1 MSGKLVLLFL
11 MLMMSPACLVQTK
24 VAEQESHP
32 RRAVRF
38 YQQSLE
44 AYRQRDF
51 NQALQFTKKAY
62 AIDQNYTRAYLLAGD
77 IAMEMNNHST
87 AITYYEKAVTTQPE
101 YYPPAYYILGNLYFQ
116 AGKYEKAY
124 GNFRHYSGFKLPPQE
139 QLIVEQKIKQSAAAR
154 DLKNNPVPFD
164 PVNLC
169 DDINTKNDEYVNAI
183 SADGKTLIFT
193 VRSPWKEARSLR
205 QFREKF
211 YMSNLVDGAWTRAQ
225 PMKYLS
231 GDSESEGALS
241 LSYDNRYI
249 FFTSCHQPDGYGSCD
264 LYYSARQ
271 GEQWTDPVNL
281 GPVVNSSRW
290 ESQPSLSSDGRTLY
304 FASNR
309 PGGFGGSDI
318 WKTVLQD
325 DGSWS
330 RPENLG
336 DVINTAEDEMSP
348 YIHAD
353 GQTLYFSSHGHP
365 GLGGADLF
373 MSRKLPGKNWSEP
386 LNLGYPINTIADE
399 INLIVHPGGSR
410 AYISSDM
417 PLGKGGYDIYTFE
430 LYDDIR
436 PKPVSYVKG
445 IIRDINTLAPL
456 KAGIELIEL
465 EKGATVVQSYSDPVN
480 GEFITVLPAGTN
492 YALNVNS
499 KGYLFHSHH
508 FALDS
513 MADVFDP
520 FTLDIFL
527 KPIAPGHSVILKNVF
542 FAYDSYEL
550 KNASRSE
557 LNKLVSFLNENQ
569 GVELEISGHTDNTG
583 SSAYNKALS
592 ENRAKAVFEYLVNA
606 GIDKNRISYIGI
618 GEKKPVDTNDT
629 PEGRANNR
637 RTEFTIINKTPD

>member
-1 MSGKLVLLFL
+1 MSGKLVLFILILFL
-11 MLMMSPACLVQTK
+11 SPACSVQTEIS
-24 VAEQESHP
+24 EQESHS
-32 RRAVRF
+32 RRAVRY
-38 YQQSLE
+38 YQQALE

-51 NQALQFTKKAY
+51 DQAMQFTKRAY
-62 AIDQNYTRAYLLAGD
+62 AIDESYARAFLLAGD
-77 IAMEMNNHST
+77 IAMEMNHDSA
-87 AITYYEKAVTTQPE
+87 AITYYEKAVATQPG

-139 QLIVEQKIKQSAAAR
+139 QLIVEQKITIAAAAR

-169 DDINTKNDEYVNAI
+169 DHINTENDEYVNAI
-183 SADGKTLIFT
+183 SADGQTLIFT
-193 VRSPWKEARSLR
+193 VRSPINEARSLR
-205 QFREKF
+205 QFRERF
-211 YMSNLVDGAWTRAQ
+211 FMSNLLNDAWSKAQ
-225 PMKYLS
+225 PMKFLS

-264 LYYSARQ
+264 LYYSTRQ
-271 GEQWTDPVNL
+271 GDQWTDPVNL
-281 GPVVNSSRW
+281 GPAVNSSRW

-309 PGGFGGSDI
+309 PGGSGGSDI
-318 WKTVLQD
+318 WKTLLQD
-325 DGSWS
+325 DGTWS

-353 GQTLYFSSHGHP
+353 GQTLYFSSRGHP

-373 MSRKLPGKNWSEP
+373 VSRKLPGKVWSEP
-386 LNLGYPINTIADE
+386 VNLGYPINTKADE
-399 INLIVHPGGSR
+399 INLIVHPNGSQ
-410 AYISSDM
+410 AFISSDM
-417 PLGKGGYDIYTFE
+417 PYGKGGYDIYMFE
-430 LYDDIR
+430 LYDRIR

-465 EKGATVVQSYSDPVN
+465 KKGLTVVQSHSDPVN

-492 YALNVNS
+492 YALNVNR

-508 FALDS
+508 FALDTI
-513 MADVFDP
+513 ADVFDP

-550 KNASRSE
+550 ENTSRAE
-557 LNKLVSFLNENQ
+557 LSKLVDFLNENQ
-569 GVELEISGHTDNTG
+569 WVELKISGHTDNTG
-583 SSAYNKALS
+583 SSAYNEVLS

-606 GIDKNRISYIGI
+606 GIDKNRLSYIGV
-618 GEKKPVDTNDT
+618 GEKMPVDTNNT

-637 RTEFTIINKTPD
+637 RTEFKIINKTPD